1 MELGVDISG
10 LNAVSMRNVP
20 PTPANYAQRSGRAG
34 RSGQPALVTTYCA
47 TGNSHDQYY
56 FRNSDKMVAG
66 VVTPPRLDLLNEDL
80 LRSHVHAIWI
90 AQAGLALGAAIP
102 ENIDMSDT
110 EPEGKRRPDPQL
122 GLTEHVAELARSED
136 AIRRATTRAKA
147 SWWDTSW
154 VEQVIRAAPETFDRA
169 FDRWR
174 MLFRAALADQ
184 WEQNRRKQNFKLSEQ
199 QRIAAGRRRAEAET
213 QIALLRNEGS
223 NDMNV
228 SADFN
233 PYRYLASEGFLP
245 GYSFPRLPIA
255 AYIPGRRGIRGEGD
269 YVQRA
274 RFLAIREFGPRALI
288 YHEGARYEVHR
299 VQLPP
304 DAAGEVRTEDA
315 HRCPGCGYHH
325 AVAPGNDRCEMCD
338 MEFTASQYGLLPL
351 HTVFTRQRQRITSDE
366 EERRRAGLRIVTSYR
381 FQDHG
386 DRPGRLDATAKDAD
400 GKPVAR
406 LTYGDS
412 ALVRRTNLGPT
423 RRPAGDADGF
433 WLDPVTGNWLSAA
446 QATPQDGAGG
456 SSRTCRT
463 AGTSSSSSWRPRS
476 TTAPPYRSCTHW
488 NAASR
493 PPSS

>member
-1 MELGVDISG
+1 M
-10 LNAVSMRNVP
+10 
-20 PTPANYAQRSGRAG
+20 
-34 RSGQPALVTTYCA
+34 
-47 TGNSHDQYY
+47 
-56 FRNSDKMVAG
+56 
-66 VVTPPRLDLLNEDL
+66 
-80 LRSHVHAIWI
+80 
-90 AQAGLALGAAIP
+90 
-102 ENIDMSDT
+102 
-110 EPEGKRRPDPQL
+110 
-122 GLTEHVAELARSED
+122 AELAQSAD

-147 SWWDTSW
+147 VLAELEDDLRAKTSWWDTSW
-154 VEQVIRAAPETFDRA
+154 VEQVIRATPETFDRA

-184 WEQNRRKQNFKLSEQ
+184 WEQNRRKQNFKLSEP
-199 QRIAAGRRRAEAET
+199 QRIAAGRRAEAET

-255 AYIPGRRGIRGEGD
+255 AYIPGRRGMRGEGD

-338 MEFTASQYGLLPL
+338 VEFTASQYGLLPL

-366 EERRRAGLRIVTSYR
+366 EERRRAGFRIVTSYR

-386 DRPGRLDATAKDAD
+386 DRPGRSTRLRRMPTASRSRASPMATRPWSGARTSGLPAD
-400 GKPVAR
+400 PPGRRTASGSTQSPATGSAR
-406 LTYGDS
+406 LRPPRK
-412 ALVRRTNLGPT
+412 AAARTGIEAT
-423 RRPAGDADGF
+423 TARPA
-433 WLDPVTGNWLSAA
+433 
-446 QATPQDGAGG
+446 GAGG

-463 AGTSSSSSWRPRS
+463 AGTSSSSSSRPRS
-476 TTAPPYRSCTHW
+476 TTAPPYLSCTPW